1 MSSDLENLSP
11 VELVRLLFRRA
22 EELMAE
28 AASALAEG
36 RPEAAQAPIVRSQ
49 EVVAE
54 LLRALDL
61 EKGGEVARNLRRLY
75 IFVWERLVQAGLTAD
90 PVRLAEARK
99 VWAGLRAAWEEVD
112 A

>member
-1 MSSDLENLSP
+1 MNLENLTP
-11 VELVRLLFRRA
+11 LELVRLLFRRG

-36 RPEAAQAPIVRSQ
+36 RPEAAEPPIVRAQ

-54 LLRALDL
+54 LLKALDL

-75 IFVWERLVQAGLTAD
+75 IFVWERLVQASLTAD
-90 PVRLAEARK
+90 AARLAEAQK
-99 VWAGLRAAWEEVD
+99 VWSGLRAAWEEVN